1 MSSITKRADFSFI
14 RYANVW
20 EDADVLLAG
29 LKSPAGARVLSI
41 ASAGDNSFSLLATNP
56 EIVVAVDVNE
66 VQLWLVE
73 FKKMAIRNLDRDA
86 CVAFLGFTDS
96 PDRLET
102 YQRLKSEL
110 PEKAREFFDTQKEWI
125 GKGIIHAG
133 KFEKY
138 FRTFAGKILPWIH
151 NKRTT
156 AELMRVKSAQDQES
170 FYATKWNSFRWRLL
184 FKIFFSKWVM
194 GRLGRDPEFLEEVEV
209 PVAEFI
215 FKQAERHLKSTGAQ
229 HNHILHYNLTGNFGN
244 HLPHYL
250 QRDSFDIIKNNL
262 SKLIV
267 FKGYAE
273 EAIQQYG
280 PFQSMNLSNIFEY
293 MDAELFRKVSE
304 GLVHGL
310 NNGGRMVYW
319 NLMVPRKISR
329 IFPIMELKQDEI
341 NKASAVDKGFF
352 YHSIVIEEKA

>member
-20 EDADVLLAG
+20 EDADVLIAG
-29 LKSPAGARVLSI
+29 LKSPAGARILSI
-41 ASAGDNSFSLLATNP
+41 ASAGDNSFSLLATDP

-73 FKKMAIRNLDRDA
+73 FKRMAIQSLDQED
-86 CVAFLGFTDS
+86 CIAFFGFTPSTNRIEVYNHLRPTLSD
-96 PDRLET
+96 
-102 YQRLKSEL
+102 
-110 PEKAREFFDTQKEWI
+110 KARAFFDAQTEWI
-125 GKGIIHAG
+125 DKGIIHAG

-156 AELMRVKSAQDQES
+156 AELMRVKSSSEQEL
-170 FYATKWNSFRWRLL
+170 FYTTKWNSFRWRLL

-194 GRLGRDPEFLEEVEV
+194 GKLGRDPEFLEEVEV

-229 HNHILHYNLTGNFGN
+229 HNHILHYNLSGHFGD

-250 QRDSFDIIKNNL
+250 KKENYEKIKSNL
-262 SKLIV
+262 PKLIV

-273 EAIQQYG
+273 EAIQQHG

-293 MDAELFRKVSE
+293 MDAELFKNVAR
-304 GLVHGL
+304 GLVDGL
-310 NNGGRMVYW
+310 TPGGRMVYW

-329 IFPIMELKQDEI
+329 LFPVMELKQDEI
-341 NKASAVDKGFF
+341 NKASAIDKGFF

>member
-20 EDADVLLAG
+20 EDADVLLDG
-29 LKSPAGARVLSI
+29 LKSPAGAKILSI
-41 ASAGDNSFSLLATNP
+41 ASAGDNSFSLLVTNP

-73 FKKMAIRNLDRDA
+73 FKKVAIQHLDREE
-86 CVAFLGFTDS
+86 CIAFLGFT
-96 PDRLET
+96 PAANRLEVFKLL
-102 YQRLKSEL
+102 RPHLS
-110 PEKAREFFDTQKEWI
+110 EKAQVFFDTQQEWI
-125 GKGIIHAG
+125 EKGIIHAG

-151 NKRTT
+151 NKRTV
-156 AELMRVKSAQDQES
+156 AELMRVKPTQEQET
-170 FYATKWNSFRWRLL
+170 FYTAKWNSFRWRLL

-194 GRLGRDPEFLEEVEV
+194 GKLGRDPEFLEEVEV

-229 HNHILHYNLTGNFGN
+229 HNHILHYNLTGSFGT

-250 QRDSFDIIKNNL
+250 KKENFEKIKSNL
-262 SKLIV
+262 SKLVV

-293 MDAELFRKVSE
+293 MDAELFKNVAG
-304 GLVHGL
+304 GLVNGL
-310 NNGGRMVYW
+310 NPGGRMVYW
-319 NLMVPRKISR
+319 NLMVPRKIGR
-329 IFPIMELKQDEI
+329 IFPAMELKQDEI
-341 NKASAVDKGFF
+341 NRASAIDKGFF

>member
-29 LKSPAGARVLSI
+29 LKSPFGARILSI
-41 ASAGDNSFSLLATNP
+41 ASAGDNSFSLLVTNP

-73 FKKMAIRNLDRDA
+73 FKKMAIRNLDRED
-86 CVAFLGFTDS
+86 CMAFLGFAHS
-96 PDRLET
+96 PNRLET
-102 YQRLKSEL
+102 YELLKTEL
-110 PEKAREFFDTQKEWI
+110 PEKAREFFDTQMEWI
-125 GKGIIHAG
+125 EKGIIHAG

-156 AELMRVKSAQDQES
+156 AELMRVKSDQEQET
-170 FYATKWNSFRWRLL
+170 FYSTKWNSFRWRLL

-194 GRLGRDPEFLEEVEV
+194 GKLGRDPEFLEEVEV

-229 HNHILHYNLTGNFGN
+229 HNHILHYNLTGNFGT

-250 QRDSFDIIKNNL
+250 KQENFEKIKSNL

-293 MDAELFRKVSE
+293 MDAGLFKNVAG
-304 GLVHGL
+304 GLVNGL
-310 NNGGRMVYW
+310 NPGGRLVYW

-341 NKASAVDKGFF
+341 NKATAADKGFF